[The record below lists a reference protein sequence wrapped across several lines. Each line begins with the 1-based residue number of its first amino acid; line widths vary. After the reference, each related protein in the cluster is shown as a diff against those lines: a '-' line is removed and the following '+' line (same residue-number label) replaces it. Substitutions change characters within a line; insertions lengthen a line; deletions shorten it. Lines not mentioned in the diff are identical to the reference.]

1 MVNQKTLNGM
11 NKLPQHLGGHY
22 NRNHIDEASLTLIH
36 EKYSINSMIDIG
48 CGLGEMKN
56 LCDEKN
62 IDYLGI
68 DGDYSVERKHNEVI
82 IHDYTKGKSPIGNNW
97 KKFDLAWST
106 EFLEH
111 VFEKY
116 VDNYMIDFSRC
127 KYALVTHAPPGKT
140 GHHHVNCKT
149 SQYWINIFK
158 QHDFIFDEEMTKLI
172 RKNSSMKRDFI
183 RQNGLFFVN
192 K

>member
-1 MVNQKTLNGM
+1 M
-11 NKLPQHLGGHY
+11 NMNNELPKHLGGHY

-62 IDYLGI
+62 IDYVGI
-68 DGDYSVERKHNEVI
+68 DGDYTVERKHNKVI
-82 IHDYTKGKSPIGNNW
+82 IHDYTKGKSPIGNSW

-116 VDNYMIDFSRC
+116 IDNYMIDFSRC
-127 KYALVTHAPPGKT
+127 KYALVTHAPPNT
-140 GHHHVNCKT
+140 SGHHHVNLKENK
-149 SQYWINIFK
+149 YWINLFSTYGFTI
-158 QHDFIFDEEMTKLI
+158 DVEMTKLI
-172 RKNSSMKRDFI
+172 RKNSSMERDFI
-183 RQNGLFFVN
+183 RNNGLFFVN